1 MASTAHWL
9 TYVPTISR
17 ASEDVTWNGER
28 GRVDDLLRKYVDEWG
43 LTGEDTLTYLCGH
56 PEMIEHSKSIL
67 RRKGFPADAIREET
81 YWRIE

>member
-1 MASTAHWL
+1 M
-9 TYVPTISR
+9 
-17 ASEDVTWNGER
+17 
-28 GRVDDLLRKYVDEWG
+28 DDLLRKYVDDWG

-67 RRKGFPADAIREET
+67 RRKGFPANAIREEI